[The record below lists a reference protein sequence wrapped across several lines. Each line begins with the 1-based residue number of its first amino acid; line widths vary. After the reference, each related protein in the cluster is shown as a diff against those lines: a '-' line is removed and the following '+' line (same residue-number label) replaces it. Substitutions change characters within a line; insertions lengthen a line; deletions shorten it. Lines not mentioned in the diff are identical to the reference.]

1 MATAGDIIKGSL
13 RLIGQLAEGEEPS
26 ADTAQDALAAMNQMI
41 ESWSTERLAVY
52 ALEDQVFTWPALVAS
67 RTIGPSGDFVG
78 TRPVLVDSSTYFK
91 DGASGL
97 SFGVK
102 LVNADQ
108 YSGIALKTV
117 TSSYPQVLWVN
128 ATHPNTTLTIYP
140 VPLKELEWHIVS
152 AQELTQPATLAT
164 DLAFPPGYLRAFRY
178 NLASELA
185 PEFGVEPSP
194 QVVRIAMTSKRNIK
208 RINNPDDKLSVP
220 YPLIYSNRRFNVYT
234 GNAA

>member
-26 ADTAQDALAAMNQMI
+26 ADTAQDSLAAMNQMI
-41 ESWSTERLAVY
+41 ESWSTERLSVY
-52 ALEDQVFTWPALVAS
+52 ALQDQVFTWPAMQAQ

-78 TRPVLVDSSTYFK
+78 NRPEYIDTSTYFK
-91 DGASGL
+91 DGDSGL
-97 SFGVK
+97 SFGVT

-108 YSGIALKTV
+108 YNGIALKTV
-117 TSSYPQVLWVN
+117 TSSYPQVLWFN
-128 ATHPNTTLTIYP
+128 GTNPDATLTVYP
-140 VPLKELEWHIVS
+140 VPLKTLEWHIVS
-152 AQELTQPATLAT
+152 MLPLTQPATLAT

-178 NLASELA
+178 NLACELA
-185 PEFGVEPSP
+185 PEFGVEPSM
-194 QVVRIAMTSKRNIK
+194 QVMRIAMTSKRNIK
-208 RINNPDDKLSVP
+208 RVNNPDDKLSVP